1 MSTDSDLIAASAGD
15 PDVFGQL
22 FDRHAARVHRY
33 VARRADW
40 LTAQDVVAETF
51 VVAFRTRSRYDAG
64 RSDALPWLL
73 GIATNQ
79 LRRHQRSQARWHR
92 AATRLRPADAADD
105 QTARV
110 DDRLSANRSLGLIQD
125 ALARMPAIDRDTVL
139 LFAWGGLSYDQV
151 AEAMAVPVGTVR
163 SRLNRARRRLR
174 AVLHTADPHPPGEH
188 HERDPAPFPF
198 A

>member
-92 AATRLRPADAADD
+92 AATRLRPVNVADEM
-105 QTARV
+105 ARV
-110 DDRLSANRSLGLIQD
+110 DDQLSADRSLGLIQD
-125 ALARMPAIDRDTVL
+125 AFSSIRDML
-139 LFAWGGLSYDQV
+139 
-151 AEAMAVPVGTVR
+151 
-163 SRLNRARRRLR
+163 
-174 AVLHTADPHPPGEH
+174 
-188 HERDPAPFPF
+188 
-198 A
+198 